1 MDKTTKRLI
10 AQIVSKVLETP
21 TAGFEVCGNDYGELR
36 FSFFYGPN
44 MTRIARDGNENWSAY
59 CDITEDNLR
68 YLLAEI
74 GKNRP

>member
-1 MDKTTKRLI
+1 MDETTKRLI

-21 TAGFEVCGNDYGELR
+21 TAGFEVCGNGHFC
-36 FSFFYGPN
+36 FSFF
-44 MTRIARDGNENWSAY
+44 DGKVHYIERSGDKYWSQVRPL
-59 CDITEDNLR
+59 TEDNLR